1 MAETLSRLDARLS
14 GGAQRLIMLLSW
26 APNLWQPSALL
37 RWALALVAASFV
49 TGLFATGAQAAFDHS
64 HAKFDALL
72 KQHVTWISSGGAS
85 EIDYAAIKRDP
96 SLLKSYLAEISAVTS
111 EQYRGFSQ
119 PQKLAFLINAYNA
132 YTIDFILTEYPDIE
146 SIKDLGSLFSS
157 PWKKRLFPL
166 LGEKRSLDDIEHDMI
181 RKPGDFDDPR
191 IHMAVNCASV
201 GCPALRNE
209 AYVAKRL
216 DAQLDDAVNRFL
228 SDRSRNRA
236 DDKGL
241 WVSKIFDWY
250 AGDFEKQSGSVA
262 AWLAPH
268 AAELSEDPAVRAG
281 IAAASLRIRYLDYDW
296 SLNDLRRAN

>member
-157 PWKKRLFPL
+157 PWKKKLFAL
-166 LGEKRSLDDIEHDMI
+166 LGEKRSLDEIEHGMI
-181 RKPGDFDDPR
+181 REPGRFDDPR
-191 IHMAVNCASV
+191 IHMAVNCASI
-201 GCPALRNE
+201 GCPALRDE
-209 AYVAKRL
+209 AFVAERL
-216 DAQLDDAVNRFL
+216 DAQLDDSVRRFL
-228 SDRSRNRA
+228 GDRSRNRA
-236 DDKGL
+236 DKKEL

-250 AGDFEKQSGSVA
+250 AEDFEKQAGSVA
-262 AWLAPH
+262 KWLARY
-268 AAELSEDPAVRAG
+268 AEQLSDDSQVRA
-281 IAAASLRIRYLDYDW
+281 AVASASLRVRFLDYDW
-296 SLNDLRRAN
+296 ALNDRRTRN

>member
-1 MAETLSRLDARLS
+1 MTNRA
-14 GGAQRLIMLLSW
+14 GAQRTVLSRFYRRLVQACILPSILFGSMFLLP
-26 APNLWQPSALL
+26 ADGN
-37 RWALALVAASFV
+37 
-49 TGLFATGAQAAFDHS
+49 AAFDHNHTAFETLLQKHVVWINDG
-64 HAKFDALL
+64 HAS
-72 KQHVTWISSGGAS
+72 QV
-85 EIDYAAIKRDP
+85 DYAGIKRDQ
-96 SLLKSYLAEISAVTS
+96 SILKSYLAEIAAVTP
-111 EQYRGFSQ
+111 QQFSSFSRNER
-119 PQKLAFLINAYNA
+119 LAFLLNAYNA
-132 YTIDFILTEYPDIE
+132 YTIDFVLTGYPELE
-146 SIKDLGSLFSS
+146 SIRDLGSLFSS